1 MSNTKILEPSAVA
14 DRVSNAV
21 NETFKSMFKVAT
33 SETGRQKFLDNKLKA
48 DVSGIVS
55 MSQETA
61 AGLLVISFPKK
72 MICDLLTKFYGK
84 PFTSLDATVN
94 MSVGEL
100 TNVIYGVAKK
110 VMNEEGQSFGMAIPS
125 IIVGNQHFVFA
136 HFSGE
141 ITVMEFT
148 TEYGSFQVYTCLKV
162 RSASRAA

>member
-1 MSNTKILEPSAVA
+1 MTKLLEPAAVA
-14 DRVSNAV
+14 DRVSSAV

-33 SETGRQKFLDNKLKA
+33 TEAARNKFLDNKLKA

-55 MSQETA
+55 MSQENA

-72 MICDLLTKFYGK
+72 MICDLLSKFYGK
-84 PFTSLDATVN
+84 PFTNLDSTVN

-110 VMNEEGQSFGMAIPS
+110 VMNEEGHTFGMAIPS

-148 TEYGSFQVYTCLKV
+148 TEFGSFQVYTCLKQ
-162 RSASRAA
+162 RAAAKAA

>member
-1 MSNTKILEPSAVA
+1 MPKILEAAAVA
-14 DRVSNAV
+14 DRVSSAV
-21 NETFKSMFKVAT
+21 NETFQSMFKVGAAE
-33 SETGRQKFLDNKLKA
+33 SSRQKFLDNKLKA
-48 DVSGIVS
+48 DVSGIVT
-55 MSQETA
+55 MSQESA

-72 MICDLLTKFYGK
+72 MICDLLSKFYGK
-84 PFTSLDATVN
+84 PFTNLDNTVN

-110 VMNEEGQSFGMAIPS
+110 VMNEEGHAFGMAIPS

-148 TEYGSFQVYTCLKV
+148 TEFGVFQVYTCLKQ
-162 RSASRAA
+162 RASATRAA